1 MSQPTEKRSCPR
13 AILNQVVEFEC
24 VDTVLGPPS
33 KVRAM
38 GIGRDISAAG
48 VSFLTNCFLQRG
60 EVLNVH
66 VPAESEPARRTVLS
80 EVKWTQPTRHG
91 IRVGLRFIA

>member
-1 MSQPTEKRSCPR
+1 MEKRSCPR
-13 AILNQVVEFEC
+13 ESLNQVVEFEC
-24 VDTVLGPPS
+24 VDTMLGPPAQ
-33 KVRAM
+33 VRAT

-48 VSFLTNCFLQRG
+48 VSFLTNRFLRRG

-66 VPAESEPARRTVLS
+66 VPTEPEPATRPVLS
-80 EVKWTQPTRHG
+80 EVKWIQPTRHG